1 MPQYSYEWS
10 WQEAFLKFGF
20 GDGDAWNGTHLI
32 ADFLSKEGY
41 EVEYDSWGC
50 HNIAITRLSKN
61 GIGLLPGYD
70 DKGCPIEGYLDLR
83 VHPSET
89 KQITYGYDDPET
101 YLPADLVKKLN
112 EHFHDDYEI
121 QE

>member
-1 MPQYSYEWS
+1 MPQYSYKWS

-20 GDGDAWNGTHLI
+20 GDGDTWNGTHLI

-41 EVEYDSWGC
+41 EVEHDSWGI
-50 HNIAITRLSKN
+50 HNTTITKLSKN
-61 GIGLLPGYD
+61 GNSLLPGYD
-70 DKGCPIEGYLDLR
+70 AEGNYIEGYLDLD
-83 VHPSET
+83 VHASET
-89 KQITYGYDDPET
+89 QQITYGYDDPET

-112 EHFHDDYEI
+112 EHFHDNYEI